1 MIVKIE
7 RYNKDQQWWLV
18 DGVRRIAASLRMKY
32 ETEEDRKAAMA
43 GCPEAAFLDLKKCN
57 CSEDSSEECDKCV
70 DHRHYR
76 VCKLGCRM
84 EDGSDCTI
92 VFDTIV
98 YVLNDQGKTIEKIVA
113 NYKK

>member
-7 RYNKDQQWWLV
+7 RYDQDQRWWLI
-18 DGVRRIAASLRMKY
+18 DGVKRITASLRMKY
-32 ETEEDRKAAMA
+32 ETDEDRRAAMA
-43 GCPEAAFLDLKKCN
+43 GSPDVAFLDLKKCN
-57 CSEDSSEECDKCV
+57 CSEDSERCPDCV

-84 EDGSDCTI
+84 EDGSDYSI

-98 YVLNDQGKTIEKIVA
+98 YVLNNQGKTIEKIVA